1 MDRIPNCDVSVIVPA
16 YCAEEFIHRAVESV
30 LSQTVLPRE
39 LILIDDGSSDNTLN
53 ILNDYKLYPTDV
65 EIVVLSQSN
74 KGAGAARNL
83 GLRHSLSKYVAFLDS
98 DDEWLPT
105 KLEKSIIFLEEKKYD
120 LVAHNVIMIE
130 DKDERKNNTAARY
143 RKAANSLFFGLYCKG
158 FIGTST
164 VVTHLSIIEDVGFFD
179 ETLTAGQDFDL
190 WLKIL
195 GKKNCKMLVFDDYL
209 TRNYI
214 RPASITR
221 NVDNRLRC
229 TLTIARRHAS
239 KIRQFGRSSLRGLSF
254 RVVAVHYEAFKGYL
268 SNRQLLAAVSVTLKV
283 LPTLFIEMAH
293 LIATIIKE
301 YLKRGI

>member
-1 MDRIPNCDVSVIVPA
+1 MKSCDVSVIIPA
-16 YCAEEFIHRAVESV
+16 YCSEKFIFRAIESV
-30 LSQTVLPRE
+30 LSQTVLPNE
-39 LILIDDGSSDNTLN
+39 IIIIDDGSTDNTISVLN
-53 ILNDYKLYPTDV
+53 GYIKKSTNVK
-65 EIVVLSQSN
+65 IVVLSQSH
-74 KGAGAARNL
+74 KGPGAARNL
-83 GLRHSLSKYVAFLDS
+83 GLRHSHSKYIAFLDS
-98 DDEWLPT
+98 DDEWLPK
-105 KLEKSIIFLEEKKYD
+105 KLQISVQFLEQENYD
-120 LVAHNVIMIE
+120 LVAHNVIMVTEKKQTRNDI
-130 DKDERKNNTAARY
+130 AARY
-143 RKAANSLFFGLYCKG
+143 KKAKHALFFGLYCKG

-164 VVTHLSIIEDVGFFD
+164 VIAPLSVIREAGFFD
-179 ETLTAGQDFDL
+179 EKLPAGQDFDL

-283 LPTLFIEMAH
+283 LPTLFIETAH